1 MNTFDSSAALQQPKS
16 AVQPITLADAPAVAH
31 PSVLPAALPVVL
43 PAVAA
48 AIGHPAH
55 AVQFYQDEHLLIEE
69 LTRLIGTS
77 LVSGDAAI
85 VVATKPHREAL
96 ERSLAARGLNTDGA
110 TAEGRYVV
118 LDAAETLAQIMRGQM
133 PDPERFATIL
143 GGTIA
148 KAKTAS
154 LATEP
159 CTVIFGEMVA
169 ILWTEGKV
177 EAAIGIEALWNSL
190 ANQHSFSLRCAYPM
204 SGFHQG
210 AQEELYK
217 KICAA
222 HSTVLPPGSRGLLFS
237 DDERLRTIAK
247 LQQKLD
253 ALEHEKALH
262 ASEQRFQLLVEA
274 AQDYAIFML
283 DTEGR
288 VRTWNKGG
296 ERIKGY
302 KAAEILGKHISC
314 FYSDEDLRAG
324 KPQRLLDRALRDG
337 HSEDEGWRQR
347 KDGTRFWANVVITA
361 LKDADGRVV
370 GFSKVT
376 RDFTERMQVH
386 LALQESKR
394 QLQESEKSLRDLSL
408 NLLRTQDEERRRIG
422 RDLHD
427 SLGQYLAA
435 LKMKLDGLQAA
446 TERHQSIGAD
456 DFSQCSELVHE
467 SIKEVRTISYLLY
480 PPMLE
485 ELGLK
490 SAIPWYLEGFAQ
502 RSGIQTTFEVSADFT
517 RLDRDVEL
525 ALFRV
530 LQESLTNV
538 HRHSGSATADVSL
551 MVTEENVVLMIRDHG
566 KGASG
571 SGTLGVGLRGMSER
585 VRQLGGDLELSSSE
599 PGFRVKASV
608 PLRKTDEDSASS

>member
-1 MNTFDSSAALQQPKS
+1 MS
-16 AVQPITLADAPAVAH
+16 AVKPVTRAGVSTSAL
-31 PSVLPAALPVVL
+31 PSVLTAPL
-43 PAVAA
+43 PAVLNAVPPA
-48 AIGHPAH
+48 LGHPAH

-96 ERSLAARGLNTDGA
+96 ERSLAARGLNTDSA
-110 TAEGRYVV
+110 TAEGRYVA
-118 LDAAETLAQIMRGQM
+118 LDVAEVLAQIMRGQM
-133 PDPERFATIL
+133 PDPEQFATIL

-148 KAKTAS
+148 KAQAAS
-154 LATEP
+154 IAAEP

-177 EAAIGIEALWNSL
+177 EAAIRIEELWNSL
-190 ANQHSFSLRCAYPM
+190 AEQHSFSLRCAYPM
-204 SGFHQG
+204 DGFHQDAHG
-210 AQEELYK
+210 ELFMK
-217 KICAA
+217 VCAA
-222 HSTVLPPGSRGLLFS
+222 HSAVLPMGTRGLLFS

-247 LQQKLD
+247 LQQKLEV
-253 ALEHEKALH
+253 LEHEKALH

-288 VRTWNKGG
+288 VKTWNTGG

-302 KAAEILGKHISC
+302 KASEILGKHISC
-314 FYSDEDLRAG
+314 FYSDGDLKDG

-337 HSEDEGWRQR
+337 HSEDEGWRLR
-347 KDGTRFWANVVITA
+347 RDGTRFWANVVITA

-376 RDFTERMQVH
+376 RDFTERMQTH
-386 LALQESKR
+386 LALQESQR

-446 TERHQSIGAD
+446 TARHQSIGAD

-502 RSGIQTTFEVSADFT
+502 RSGIQTMFEVSADFT
-517 RLDRDVEL
+517 RLERDVEL

-551 MVTEENVVLMIRDHG
+551 MLIEDKVVLKIRDHG
-566 KGASG
+566 KGAPG

-599 PGFRVKASV
+599 PGFTVKASV
-608 PLRKTDEDSASS
+608 PLPDTNADSASS

>member
-1 MNTFDSSAALQQPKS
+1 MSGVKS
-16 AVQPITLADAPAVAH
+16 VTLADASAIGRPLTVPTAAPAVPLGVPHA
-31 PSVLPAALPVVL
+31 VTAAF
-43 PAVAA
+43 
-48 AIGHPAH
+48 GHPAH
-55 AVQFYQDEHLLIEE
+55 DVQFYQDEQLLIEE

-85 VVATKPHREAL
+85 VVATKGHREAL
-96 ERSLAARGLNTDGA
+96 ERKLAARGLNTDSA
-110 TAEGRYVV
+110 TAKGRYVV
-118 LDAAETLAQIMRGQM
+118 LDAAETLAQIMHGQM
-133 PDPERFATIL
+133 PDAERFATIL
-143 GGTIA
+143 GQTIA
-148 KAKTAS
+148 KAKAAS
-154 LATEP
+154 EAAEP

-169 ILWTEGKV
+169 LLWTEGKV
-177 EAAIGIEALWNSL
+177 EAAIRIEELWNNL
-190 ANQHSFSLRCAYPM
+190 ADQHSFSLRCAYPM
-204 SGFHQG
+204 NGFHQG
-210 AQEELYK
+210 THEEFFRR
-217 KICAA
+217 ICAA
-222 HSTVLPPGSRGLLFS
+222 HSEVIPPGSRGLLFS
-237 DDERLRTIAK
+237 DDERLRTIAN
-247 LQQKLD
+247 LRQKLE
-253 ALEHEKALH
+253 ALEHEKVLH
-262 ASEQRFQLLVEA
+262 ASELRFQLLVEA

-288 VRTWNKGG
+288 VKTWNKGG

-302 KAAEILGKHISC
+302 SASEILGKHISC
-314 FYSDEDLRAG
+314 FYSDEDLKSG

-337 HSEDEGWRQR
+337 RSEDEGWRRR
-347 KDGTRFWANVVITA
+347 KDGTKFWANVVITA

-376 RDFTERMQVH
+376 RDFTERMQIH

-446 TERHQSIGAD
+446 TARHQSIGAD

-517 RLDRDVEL
+517 RLERDVEL

-551 MVTEENVVLMIRDHG
+551 TLTDDRVLLKIRDHG
-566 KGASG
+566 KGASSAG
-571 SGTLGVGLRGMSER
+571 ALGVGLRGMSER

-599 PGFRVKASV
+599 PGFTVTASV
-608 PLRKTDEDSASS
+608 PLPKTEADSASSLLSATCKS